1 MTGLRACTRMI
12 VTIGLISAY
21 RSPKRNQRLL
31 SLIILD
37 IDYFKHYSDHYGHVK
52 GDEAPPASGPDPV
65 ASSEPPRGFP
75 CVYWGRRVRLVTA

>member
-1 MTGLRACTRMI
+1 MI

-37 IDYFKHYSDHYGHVK
+37 IDYFKQHSDPEHDDTALLFIEKV
-52 GDEAPPASGPDPV
+52 DGPLYPV
-65 ASSEPPRGFP
+65 MRSVSVGAEYADFSD
-75 CVYWGRRVRLVTA
+75 